1 MSKSTPLNQ
10 IPSNFQ
16 GQPSGQF
23 VNDQQRQMITQAQQ
37 AAQNFTMPQNSQ
49 LQPDIVPDNDNSI
62 QDMLNELNGN
72 APIQDSPQMMMYH
85 QQHLPQPNMMEN
97 PLLNDQPNIQM
108 MYPQNTNNNPTSIP
122 EGKPDFASLLVWN
135 NDLKL
140 VIVSIGLFIVVS
152 VLPIEKYVFQYIAL
166 DHIPYSNVLIKA
178 VIFGVVLFVL
188 TKIVLV

>member
-10 IPSNFQ
+10 IPANFQ
-16 GQPSGQF
+16 GQASGQF

-49 LQPDIVPDNDNSI
+49 LQPDIIPDNDNTI

-72 APIQDSPQMMMYH
+72 APIQDAPPMMMYH
-85 QQHLPQPNMMEN
+85 QPQVPQPNMMEN
-97 PLLNDQPNIQM
+97 SLLNDQPNIPM
-108 MYPQNTNNNPTSIP
+108 MFPQNNNPSLQMQP
-122 EGKPDFASLLVWN
+122 QGKPDFASLLVWN

-140 VIVSIGLFIVVS
+140 VIVSIGLFIAVS

-166 DHIPYSNVLIKA
+166 DHIPYSHVLIKA
-178 VIFGVVLFVL
+178 IIFGVALFVL